1 MTDRSDTE
9 AATGGATVAHAD
21 SQTIEPQTIDNGRAN
36 AEPTDGEHVGGATA
50 DAGETKPPAP
60 EPNPEEQRRA
70 LTRLCLVLGAGA
82 VIAVLTGVTR
92 TVLVIL
98 AFVAMIMI
106 HELGH
111 FVTAK
116 WAGMKVTEY
125 FLGFGPRLW
134 SVRKGETEYGVK
146 AIPLGGYV
154 KIPGMVNVEKVDPA
168 DEPRTY
174 RQKPYWRRMSV
185 AVAGSFTHF
194 VMAFLLLYALF
205 VAVGMEKEVPRVGSV
220 SELESGP
227 SPAQAAGLRV
237 GDKLVSYDGVA
248 FTNFAKM
255 AGYIRQR
262 LGKPIDFV
270 VEREGRRLALTITPA
285 DRSKVAVKGDPPGS
299 SPSEATGFVGIG
311 PAFGVEKAG
320 PIEGVAKSAAE
331 LGRVTVET
339 VKGLGT
345 IFSPSG
351 ASSYGRQLV
360 ERPSSSSPRP
370 PDGTEPRFLSPL
382 GFGRLASQAA
392 AAGWQE
398 VLLLLVLINVFVGM
412 FNMVP
417 LLPFDGGHVAI
428 ATYEKLRSR
437 RGRRYHADVSKAMPV
452 FYAVVVLLVF
462 IAVSSLYLDA
472 VQPFDNPF
480 Q

>member
-1 MTDRSDTE
+1 MTDTSDTE
-9 AATGGATVAHAD
+9 TAATGGATVVHAD
-21 SQTIEPQTIDNGRAN
+21 SNGHADGVDGV
-36 AEPTDGEHVGGATA
+36 AGGAGEKPPTPEPTA
-50 DAGETKPPAP
+50 
-60 EPNPEEQRRA
+60 EEQRRA
-70 LTRLCLVLGAGA
+70 LIRLGLVLGAGA
-82 VIAVLTGVTR
+82 LIAVLTGVTR

-146 AIPLGGYV
+146 ALPLGGYV
-154 KIPGMVNVEKVDPA
+154 KIPGMVNIEKVDPV

-174 RQKPYWRRMSV
+174 RQKPYWRRLSV
-185 AVAGSFTHF
+185 AVAGSVTHF
-194 VMAFLLLYALF
+194 IMAFLLLYALF
-205 VAVGMEKEVPRVGSV
+205 VAVGMEQEVPRVGSV

-227 SPAQAAGLRV
+227 SPAQAADLRV
-237 GDKLVSYDGVA
+237 GDTLVSYDGVG
-248 FTNFAKM
+248 FTTFEKM

-262 LGKPIDFV
+262 PGKPIDFV
-270 VEREGRRLALTITPA
+270 VERGSERLTLAITPA
-285 DRSKVAVKGDPPGS
+285 DRSRVAVKGDPPDARATE
-299 SPSEATGFVGIG
+299 PTGFVGIG
-311 PAFGVEKAG
+311 PAFGKEKSG
-320 PIEGVAKSAAE
+320 PIEGVGKSVSKLGE
-331 LGRVTVET
+331 LTVGT
-339 VKGLGT
+339 VKGLGAM
-345 IFSPSG
+345 FSPSG

-360 ERPSSSSPRP
+360 DRPSSGSVQ

-382 GFGRLASQAA
+382 GFGRLANQAA

-428 ATYEKLRSR
+428 ATYERLRSR
-437 RGRRYHADVSKAMPV
+437 KGRQYHADVSKAMPV

>member
-1 MTDRSDTE
+1 MTD
-9 AATGGATVAHAD
+9 TGGAETAPGSAAVAHA
-21 SQTIEPQTIDNGRAN
+21 NGDHSPGDQHDGDHGDGAHGDGAI
-36 AEPTDGEHVGGATA
+36 AE
-50 DAGETKPPAP
+50 AGEAKAPAP
-60 EPNPEEQRRA
+60 EPTPEEQRRA
-70 LTRLCLVLGAGA
+70 LIRLCLVLGAGA

-146 AIPLGGYV
+146 AIPAGGYV
-154 KIPGMVNVEKVDPA
+154 KIPGMVNIEKVDPV

-185 AVAGSFTHF
+185 AVAGSVTHF
-194 VMAFLLLYALF
+194 IMAFFLLYALF
-205 VAVGMEKEVPRVGSV
+205 VGVGTETEAPRVGSV
-220 SELESGP
+220 SELDSGP
-227 SPAQAAGLRV
+227 SPAQAADLRV
-237 GDKLVSYDGVA
+237 GDRLVSYDGVP
-248 FTNFAKM
+248 FTTFEKM

-262 LGKPIDFV
+262 PGRPIEFV
-270 VEREGRRLALTITPA
+270 VERDGRRLTLAITPA
-285 DRSKVAVKGDPPGS
+285 DRSNVTVKGDPPGS
-299 SPSEATGFVGIG
+299 RTTEPTGFVGIG

-320 PIEGVAKSAAE
+320 PIEGVGRATSE
-331 LGRVTVET
+331 LGRLTVAT
-339 VKGLGT
+339 VKGLGA

-360 ERPSSSSPRP
+360 NRPSSPAP

-392 AAGWQE
+392 AAGWEQ
-398 VLLLLVLINVFVGM
+398 VLLLLVLINVFVGI
-412 FNMVP
+412 FNMIP

-428 ATYEKLRSR
+428 ATYERLRSR
-437 RGRRYHADVSKAMPV
+437 RGRRYHADVSKAMPL

>member
-1 MTDRSDTE
+1 MTDTSDTD
-9 AATGGATVAHAD
+9 AGPGGATVAHAD
-21 SQTIEPQTIDNGRAN
+21 NGHTNSDDIGVA
-36 AEPTDGEHVGGATA
+36 GAP
-50 DAGETKPPAP
+50 AGEATPPAP
-60 EPNPEEQRRA
+60 EPTAEEQRRA

-82 VIAVLTGVTR
+82 MVAVLTGVTR

-168 DEPRTY
+168 DEARTY

-194 VMAFLLLYALF
+194 VMAFFLLYALF
-205 VAVGMEKEVPRVGSV
+205 VAVGMEEEVPRVGSV

-227 SPAQAAGLRV
+227 SPAQAADLRV
-237 GDKLVSYDGVA
+237 GDRLVSYDGVE
-248 FTNFAKM
+248 FTSFEKM

-262 LGKPIDFV
+262 PGRPIEFV
-270 VEREGRRLALTITPA
+270 VEREGRRLTLPITPA
-285 DRSKVAVKGDPPGS
+285 DRSTVNIKGDPPGPR
-299 SPSEATGFVGIG
+299 PSEPTGFVGIG
-311 PAFGVEKAG
+311 PAFGVEKSG
-320 PIEGVAKSAAE
+320 PIEGIGKSASQ
-331 LGRVTVET
+331 LGRITVET
-339 VKGLGT
+339 VKGLGAM
-345 IFSPSG
+345 FSPSG
-351 ASSYGRQLV
+351 VSSYGRQLV
-360 ERPSSSSPRP
+360 ESPSASGPS
-370 PDGTEPRFLSPL
+370 DGTEPRFLSPL

-392 AAGWQE
+392 AEGWQE

-428 ATYEKLRSR
+428 ATYERLRSR
-437 RGRRYHADVSKAMPV
+437 RGRRHHADVTKAMPV

>member
-1 MTDRSDTE
+1 MTDVGTE
-9 AATGGATVAHAD
+9 V
-21 SQTIEPQTIDNGRAN
+21 PQDERQ
-36 AEPTDGEHVGGATA
+36 ER
-50 DAGETKPPAP
+50 PAP
-60 EPNPEEQRRA
+60 TAREQRAA
-70 LTRLCLVLGAGA
+70 LVRLLVVLAAGG
-82 VIAVLTGVTR
+82 VIAVVTGVTR

-98 AFVAMIMI
+98 ALVVMIMI

-146 AIPLGGYV
+146 AIPAGGYV
-154 KIPGMVNVEKVDPA
+154 KIPGMTNIEKVDVE

-174 RQKPYWRRMSV
+174 RQQPYWRRMSV

-194 VMAFLLLYALF
+194 VVAFLLLYVIF
-205 VAVGMEKEVPRVGSV
+205 AVLGVEKELPRVGAL
-220 SELESGP
+220 SELETGP
-227 SPAQAAGLRV
+227 SPAQQAGFQV
-237 GDKLVSYDGVA
+237 GDRLVSYDGIRFTA
-248 FTNFAKM
+248 FRDM
-255 AGYIRQR
+255 AEHIRRRPGQ
-262 LGKPIDFV
+262 PITFV
-270 VEREGRRLALTITPA
+270 VERDGRRLVLTATPA
-285 DRSKVAVKGDPPGS
+285 DRSAVGIKGAANEPRASRP
-299 SPSEATGFVGIG
+299 TGFVGLS
-311 PAFGVEKAG
+311 PAFGVDKAG
-320 PIEGVAKSAAE
+320 PLEAVWESARGVGE
-331 LGRVTVET
+331 ITVET
-339 VKGLGT
+339 VKALGG

-360 ERPSSSSPRP
+360 DEGPARPEE
-370 PDGTEPRFLSPL
+370 GEPRFLSPL

-392 AAGWQE
+392 AAGWRE
-398 VLLLLVLINVFVGM
+398 VLTLLALINVFVGT

-428 ATYEKLRSR
+428 ATYERLRSR
-437 RGRRYHADVSKAMPV
+437 RGQRYHADVSKALPI

-462 IAVSSLYLDA
+462 IAVSSLYLD
-472 VQPFDNPF
+472 VVRPLTNPF

>member
-1 MTDRSDTE
+1 MAGGGDLEDGGVTELDTE
-9 AATGGATVAHAD
+9 A
-21 SQTIEPQTIDNGRAN
+21 PQDERQ
-36 AEPTDGEHVGGATA
+36 ER
-50 DAGETKPPAP
+50 PAP
-60 EPNPEEQRRA
+60 TAQEQRAA
-70 LTRLCLVLGAGA
+70 LVRLLVVLVAGG
-82 VIAVLTGVTR
+82 VIAVVTGVTR

-98 AFVAMIMI
+98 ALVVMIMI

-146 AIPLGGYV
+146 AIPAGGYV
-154 KIPGMVNVEKVDPA
+154 KIPGMTNIEKVDPE

-174 RQKPYWRRMSV
+174 RQQPYWRRMSV

-194 VMAFLLLYALF
+194 VVAFLLLYVVF
-205 VAVGMEKEVPRVGSV
+205 AVLGVQKEQPRVGGL
-220 SELESGP
+220 SELETGP
-227 SPAQAAGLRV
+227 SPAQQAGFQV
-237 GDKLVSYDGVA
+237 GDRLISYDGVRFTA
-248 FTNFAKM
+248 FREM
-255 AGYIRQR
+255 AEHIRQR
-262 LGKPIDFV
+262 PGQPITFV
-270 VEREGRRLALTITPA
+270 VERDGRRLSLTATPV
-285 DRSKVAVKGDPPGS
+285 DRSAVSIKGAADEPRPGR
-299 SPSEATGFVGIG
+299 PTGFVGMS
-311 PAFGVEKAG
+311 PAFGVDKAG
-320 PIEGVAKSAAE
+320 PLEAVGESGRG
-331 LGRVTVET
+331 LGEITVET
-339 VKGLGT
+339 VKALGG

-360 ERPSSSSPRP
+360 DEGPGRPEE
-370 PDGTEPRFLSPL
+370 DDPRFLSPL

-392 AAGWQE
+392 AAGWRE
-398 VLLLLVLINVFVGM
+398 VLTLLVLINVFVGV

-428 ATYEKLRSR
+428 ATYERLRSR
-437 RGRRYHADVSKAMPV
+437 RGQRYHADVSKALPI

-462 IAVSSLYLDA
+462 IAVSSLYLD
-472 VQPFDNPF
+472 VVRPLTNPF

>member
-1 MTDRSDTE
+1 MTEASDTE
-9 AATGGATVAHAD
+9 RAAGGAPVVDAGSGDGNRHGNGATG
-21 SQTIEPQTIDNGRAN
+21 
-36 AEPTDGEHVGGATA
+36 
-50 DAGETKPPAP
+50 DAGEKPPAP
-60 EPNPEEQRRA
+60 EPTAEEQRRA
-70 LTRLCLVLGAGA
+70 LIRLGLVLGAGG
-82 VIAVLTGVTR
+82 VIAMLTGVTR

-116 WAGMKVTEY
+116 WAGRKVSEY

-134 SVRKGETEYGVK
+134 SVRKGGTGYGVK

-154 KIPGMVNVEKVDPA
+154 KIPGMVNIEKVDPA

-174 RQKPYWRRMSV
+174 RQQPYWRRLSV
-185 AVAGSFTHF
+185 AVAGSVTHF
-194 VMAFLLLYALF
+194 IMAFVLLYALF
-205 VAVGMEKEVPRVGSV
+205 VGAGMEKEVPRVGSV

-237 GDKLVSYDGVA
+237 GDTLVSYDGVD
-248 FTNFAKM
+248 FTSFEKM
-255 AGYIRQR
+255 AGYIRER
-262 LGKPIDFV
+262 PGKAIDFV
-270 VEREGRRLALTITPA
+270 VERGGERLSLTITPA
-285 DRSKVAVKGDPPGS
+285 DRSRVGVKGDPPGS
-299 SPSEATGFVGIG
+299 KPTEPTGFVGIG
-311 PAFGVEKAG
+311 PAFGVEKSG
-320 PIEGVAKSAAE
+320 PIEGVGKSVSE
-331 LGRVTVET
+331 LGKITVET
-339 VKGLGT
+339 VKGLGA

-360 ERPSSSSPRP
+360 DRPASPGP

-428 ATYEKLRSR
+428 ATYERLRSR
-437 RGRRYHADVSKAMPV
+437 KGRKYHADVSKAMPV
-452 FYAVVVLLVF
+452 FYAVVALLVF

-472 VQPFDNPF
+472 VQPFENPF

>member
-1 MTDRSDTE
+1 VTDTSDTE
-9 AATGGATVAHAD
+9 TATGGAAVVHAGNPHTD
-21 SQTIEPQTIDNGRAN
+21 GAAGDGGERPPRP
-36 AEPTDGEHVGGATA
+36 EPTA
-50 DAGETKPPAP
+50 
-60 EPNPEEQRRA
+60 EEQRRA
-70 LTRLCLVLGAGA
+70 LIRLCLVLGAGA
-82 VIAVLTGVTR
+82 GISVLTGVTR

-134 SVRKGETEYGVK
+134 SVRRGETEYGVK

-154 KIPGMVNVEKVDPA
+154 KIPGMVNIEKVDPA

-174 RQKPYWRRMSV
+174 RQKPYWRRLSV

-205 VAVGMEKEVPRVGSV
+205 VGAGREEEVPRVGSV

-227 SPAQAAGLRV
+227 SPAQAADLRV
-237 GDKLVSYDGVA
+237 GDRLVSYDGVG
-248 FTNFAKM
+248 FTTFEKM

-262 LGKPIDFV
+262 PGRPIDFV
-270 VEREGRRLALTITPA
+270 VERGSERLTLAITPA
-285 DRSKVAVKGDPPGS
+285 DRSRVDVKGDPPGS
-299 SPSEATGFVGIG
+299 KATEPTGFVGIG
-311 PAFGVEKAG
+311 PAFGIEKVG
-320 PIEGVAKSAAE
+320 PIEGVGKSVSE
-331 LGRVTVET
+331 LGRITVET

-360 ERPSSSSPRP
+360 DRPTSPEP

-382 GFGRLASQAA
+382 GFGRLANQAA

-428 ATYEKLRSR
+428 ATYERLRSR
-437 RGRRYHADVSKAMPV
+437 RGRQYHADVTRAMPV

-472 VQPFDNPF
+472 VKPFDNPF

>member
-1 MTDRSDTE
+1 VTETSDIE
-9 AATGGATVAHAD
+9 MATGDATVAPPGGDKTDGAKTDGDHTGGD
-21 SQTIEPQTIDNGRAN
+21 QTDGAN
-36 AEPTDGEHVGGATA
+36 AGAGG
-50 DAGETKPPAP
+50 TKPPAP
-60 EPNPEEQRRA
+60 EPTAEEQRGA
-70 LTRLCLVLGAGA
+70 VIRLCLILGAGA
-82 VIAVLTGVTR
+82 TVAVLTGVTR

-154 KIPGMVNVEKVDPA
+154 KIPGMVNIEEVDPA
-168 DEPRTY
+168 DEARTY
-174 RQKPYWRRMSV
+174 RQQPYWRRMSV

-205 VAVGMEKEVPRVGSV
+205 VAVGVEREVPRVGTV

-227 SPAQAAGLRV
+227 SPAQAADLRI
-237 GDKLVSYDGVA
+237 GDRLVSYDGVG
-248 FTNFAKM
+248 FTTFEKM
-255 AGYIRQR
+255 AAYIRQR
-262 LGKPIDFV
+262 PGKPIDFV
-270 VEREGRRLALTITPA
+270 VEREGRWLPLTITPI
-285 DRSKVAVKGDPPGS
+285 DHSKVGVKGEPVASRPTE
-299 SPSEATGFVGIG
+299 PTGFVGIG
-311 PAFGVEKAG
+311 PALGRQKAG
-320 PIEGVAKSAAE
+320 PVESVGKSAAE
-331 LGRVTVET
+331 LGRLTGET
-339 VKGLGT
+339 VKGLVT

-351 ASSYGRQLV
+351 ASAYGRQLV
-360 ERPSSSSPRP
+360 ERPSSPSPRL

-392 AAGWQE
+392 AAGWEE
-398 VLLLLVLINVFVGM
+398 VLTLLVLINVFVGM

-428 ATYEKLRSR
+428 ANYEKLRSR
-437 RGRRYHADVSKAMPV
+437 PGKRYYADVSKAMPV

-472 VQPFDNPF
+472 VRPFQNPF
-480 Q
+480 R